1 MKKILLFIIYTFFII
16 LISFK
21 VYSSDA
27 KSNNDHSEA
36 NEHLGSEGP
45 PPAGPYRLGF
55 KELQRAIKADNKGKL
70 KKAKIKY
77 EKALRYLLEANA
89 EDPANPDI
97 LNYLGLSSAKLGLKE
112 NAEIYYLLGL
122 ELDKGHK
129 SLKFN
134 LGIFYYYEDRTDQ
147 AKEIL
152 SSLKG
157 CNCEEYAKL
166 RMIIK

>member
-1 MKKILLFIIYTFFII
+1 MKKIFLFIIYTFFII

-27 KSNNDHSEA
+27 KSNNNNSEA

-55 KELQRAIKADNKGKL
+55 KELQRAIKADNKGKV

-77 EKALRYLLEANA
+77 EKALEYLLEANS

-97 LNYLGLSSAKLGLKE
+97 LNYLGFTNAKLGFNE
-112 NAEIYYLLGL
+112 NAEIYYRLGL
-122 ELDKGHK
+122 ELNNNHYIMKLNLGTFYYNK
-129 SLKFN
+129 NRIKNAKEVLNSLK
-134 LGIFYYYEDRTDQ
+134 DCD
-147 AKEIL
+147 
-152 SSLKG
+152 
-157 CNCEEYAKL
+157 CEEFNKL
-166 RMIIK
+166 KMIIK